1 MQRLGGKVDSAGTMV
16 LLGSILVLLVES
28 RACVLRFDDV
38 WWIEVVLTL
47 CGKAGPGSR

>member
-1 MQRLGGKVDSAGTMV
+1 

-28 RACVLRFDDV
+28 RACVLRFDV